1 MQNDIQTVTIELTEE
16 EKAIITA
23 LGQERGLEAPADVL
37 RALLHEVVEFYDG
50 LWDKTFA
57 ESQDVLDRL
66 ADEAHAEYMAG
77 LTEDFD
83 PDNDS
88 ALP

>member
-1 MQNDIQTVTIELTEE
+1 MQEIRFTLTEE
-16 EKAIITA
+16 DATLVAA
-23 LGQERGLEAPADVL
+23 LAQEQGVSAPADVL
-37 RALLHEVVEFYDG
+37 RTLLHNAAEIYDV

-57 ESQDVLDRL
+57 ESQDLLDKL
-66 ADEAHAEYMAG
+66 ADEAHDEFLAG

-88 ALP
+88 ASS